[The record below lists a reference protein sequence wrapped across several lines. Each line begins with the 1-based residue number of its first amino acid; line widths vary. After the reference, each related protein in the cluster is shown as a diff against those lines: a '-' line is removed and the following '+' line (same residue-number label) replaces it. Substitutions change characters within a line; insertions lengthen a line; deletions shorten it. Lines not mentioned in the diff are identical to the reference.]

1 MSWPRRLSSWFLIL
15 TAALITFHT
24 LLCCGLREG
33 ALLIIAACLI
43 PLCLLIGPT
52 NSLIL
57 SFSLLT
63 ITLVLNLGINLTGV
77 KKAIEFTAHT
87 ALQVF
92 AHDRGMLTYKP
103 NSRFQTMLPFGNL
116 KRLNP
121 KANLEVEPREEE
133 FITGY
138 ARLVGYFTDK

>member
-43 PLCLLIGPT
+43 PLCLLIGPA

-63 ITLVLNLGINLTGV
+63 ITLVLNLGINLPGV
-77 KKAIEFTAHT
+77 KRPSNSPPTRLCRCLLMTGACSRTSQIPGF
-87 ALQVF
+87 
-92 AHDRGMLTYKP
+92 KP
-103 NSRFQTMLPFGNL
+103 CCPLAT
-116 KRLNP
+116 
-121 KANLEVEPREEE
+121 
-133 FITGY
+133 
-138 ARLVGYFTDK
+138 